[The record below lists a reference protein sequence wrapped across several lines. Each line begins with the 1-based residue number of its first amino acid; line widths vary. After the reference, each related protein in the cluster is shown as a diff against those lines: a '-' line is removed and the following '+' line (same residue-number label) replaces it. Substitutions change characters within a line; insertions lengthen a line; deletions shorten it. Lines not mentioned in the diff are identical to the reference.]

1 MLTQAIRTIVP
12 SYGYSQPARE
22 EFLAELERTKFT
34 PDIAVL
40 EEYEWQAIF
49 VTDELKKKF
58 LKHDLLGPDKDY
70 CFPAFTQKAYHYWQS
85 NQPWEGAIP
94 FECSQLRNHI
104 VGWPPIGK
112 IKGEVYLIRPQA
124 FLDIDAY
131 KQNTVQYVRDRIR
144 LVVPFRRIEWRKDIY
159 DKAFGPLEPNG
170 HFPVD
175 YNGKATLTTP
185 EHTYTVRA
193 WFYSG
198 KPEYWDPIITA
209 YDYGHVE
216 TFHSNNRRW
225 ADTYYTIRRPHPDT
239 IPPPL

>member
-1 MLTQAIRTIVP
+1 M
-12 SYGYSQPARE
+12 PARE
-22 EFLAELERTKFT
+22 EVLAELAKTKFT
-34 PDIAVL
+34 PDIATL

-70 CFPAFTQKAYHYWQS
+70 CFPAFTQKNYHYWQS

-94 FECSQLRNHI
+94 FECSQLRNYI

-144 LVVPFRRIEWRKDIY
+144 LVVPFRRIEWVKDRH
-159 DKAFGPLEPNG
+159 GPDAYKFFSQPE
-170 HFPVD
+170 H
-175 YNGKATLTTP
+175 YYGKSTLTSD
-185 EHTYTVRA
+185 EHTYIVRA

-216 TFHSNNRRW
+216 TFHSSNRRW